1 VTTYL
6 SRLLPARSEEDTA
19 RPANPATAPLARL
32 LRSELSAVLRRP
44 RTWVFL
50 GVLALVPLVI
60 GIGVAASDSPSRAG
74 PGPGLIAAATAN
86 GLGLPVASLAIAL
99 TLLLP
104 LGISMT
110 AADALAGEAAHGTL
124 RGLLLAPVSRPRLVL
139 LKASGVLAMAV
150 LAVAVV
156 TVLGTVAGT
165 LIIGGGDHLLTLSG
179 STVSTGEALRRIA
192 LAAAWTVLQLA
203 AVGAVALAV
212 SALTERPLVVTAVVL
227 GGAIVSDVLTSIP
240 SLGALHPWL
249 LTAGWPALADLL
261 RDPIPTDDLAHSAVL
276 AVGYLVAG
284 MAVAVAATLRRES

>member
-6 SRLLPARSEEDTA
+6 SRSLPARSKADTTH
-19 RPANPATAPLARL
+19 PATAPLARL

-60 GIGVAASDSPSRAG
+60 GIGVAASDTPSRAG

-150 LAVAVV
+150 LAVAVI

-165 LIIGGGDHLLTLSG
+165 LVIGGGDHLLTLSG
-179 STVSTGEALRRIA
+179 STVGTGEALRRIA

-212 SALTERPLVVTAVVL
+212 SSLTERPLVVTAVVL
-227 GGAIVSDVLTSIP
+227 GGAIVSDLLTSIP
-240 SLGALHPWL
+240 SLGVLHPWL

-261 RDPIPTDDLAHSAVL
+261 RDPIPTDDLTHSAML

-284 MAVAVAATLRRES
+284 MAVAVVGTLRRES